1 MSGSKKHLRFIAAAA
16 VAAALALPTGTA
28 IAKSAT
34 GGGVT
39 AWTPAKN
46 DSGIIAVKDGSKDGD
61 PGKAEYYRSA
71 SAGTKR
77 TLWNHSGSGTT
88 VYSGDGSRII
98 KFQACDENNNAPD
111 DCSGWVAP

>member
-1 MSGSKKHLRFIAAAA
+1 MS
-16 VAAALALPTGTA
+16 V
-28 IAKSAT
+28 T
-34 GGGVT
+34 GGGVK
-39 AWTPAKN
+39 AWSPAKN

-77 TLWNHSGSGTT
+77 TLWNHSGPGTT

-98 KFQACDENNNAPD
+98 KFKACDENDWAPD